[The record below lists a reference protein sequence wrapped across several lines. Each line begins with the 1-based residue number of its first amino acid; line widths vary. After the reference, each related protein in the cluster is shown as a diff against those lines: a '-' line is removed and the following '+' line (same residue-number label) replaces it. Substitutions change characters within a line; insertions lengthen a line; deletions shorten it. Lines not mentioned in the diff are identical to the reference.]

1 MSSRNPQ
8 TLTTERAIG
17 VDVGGTHTRAAV
29 VDAKGEILH
38 RTQVPTDPTAGTKG
52 IISVVEQLLESHPT
66 DVVAIGVG
74 AAGFVDAAS
83 GSITFS
89 PNLVYDDPRIAEALR
104 ARIGVPV
111 RVDND
116 ANAAVWGERCFGSA
130 KGCDHVAMLTLGTG
144 IGSGFVVDG
153 RLLHGVSGA
162 AAEFG
167 HVVIDPHGPPC
178 PCGLR
183 GCLEQFASGGAIAR
197 AARSALARDADSTI
211 LAFSGTREAITGEH
225 VARAAREMDE
235 TARRI
240 MREAGV
246 ALGIGLVNI
255 VNVFDP
261 EVIVL
266 GGSAIAAGEPFLGPA
281 RDTLSAML
289 DAQRRRPQRLDV
301 ARLGNDAGMIGAAA
315 LALGTGVRNRGS
327 LPEERTSHDR

>member
-1 MSSRNPQ
+1 MTS
-8 TLTTERAIG
+8 ERAIG
-17 VDVGGTHTRAAV
+17 VDVGGTTTKAAV
-29 VDAKGEILH
+29 VDVRGTILH

-52 IISVVEQLLESHPT
+52 IISVVEQLLESHPA
-66 DVVAIGVG
+66 DVGAVGVG

-83 GSITFS
+83 GAVTFS
-89 PNLVYDDPRIAEALR
+89 PNLVYGDPRISEALR
-104 ARIGVPV
+104 TRVGVPV
-111 RVDND
+111 TVDND

-130 KGCDHVAMLTLGTG
+130 MGSDHVAMLTLGTG

-153 RLLHGVSGA
+153 RLLHGVGGA

-167 HVVIDPHGPPC
+167 HVVVDPHGPSC

-197 AARSALARDADSTI
+197 AARAALDRDADSTI
-211 LAFSGTREAITGEH
+211 LAFSGTRDAITGEH

-246 ALGIGLVNI
+246 ALGIGLANI

-266 GGSAIAAGEPFLGPA
+266 GGSVIAAGEPFLGPA

-301 ARLGNDAGMIGAAA
+301 GRLGNDAGMIGAAA
-315 LALGTGVRNRGS
+315 LALGARVGTRG
-327 LPEERTSHDR
+327 